1 MKVDGNRRNELQFSM
16 VTGDFYL
23 ARRLI
28 VLHKN
33 DLCYLDH
40 PDLYGFT
47 PMHYAAE
54 LQSLELMRL
63 LRACGSKTVHARSFV
78 KRTPR
83 SLYRNKKEFDEFAQ
97 ENTSSNFLDTDD
109 EEAEELLCN
118 F

>member
-1 MKVDGNRRNELQFSM
+1 MKVDSNLRNELQFCM

-28 VLHKN
+28 VSHKN
-33 DLCYLDH
+33 DCSYLDH

-83 SLYRNKKEFDEFAQ
+83 SLYLNKKEFDEFVQ
-97 ENTSSNFLDTDD
+97 EHTIGNFLDTD
-109 EEAEELLCN
+109 EESTDLLCN